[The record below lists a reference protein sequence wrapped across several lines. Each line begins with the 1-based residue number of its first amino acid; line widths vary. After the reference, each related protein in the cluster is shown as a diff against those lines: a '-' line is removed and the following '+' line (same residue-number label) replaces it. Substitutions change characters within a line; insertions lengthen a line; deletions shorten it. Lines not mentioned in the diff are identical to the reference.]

1 MTAYECTACK
11 DAPDALCTQ
20 CSCQEC
26 GSKEEP
32 ASQIICDECNQIYHA
47 FTCLPTPLKTLPP
60 EDEDW
65 YCPKCKNDDATLIQV
80 RESEHLQKKK
90 LDLLRLMRK
99 AKGDWGRGMACVGR
113 THIAPVNNCF
123 FGPIPG
129 VEVGVWFHFR
139 VQASEAGLHTPLVAG
154 ICGKENVGA
163 SSIVVACAYELD
175 IDLGEEIYYT
185 GSGGRDKDSKGRVG
199 GRQTCDQQLKRC
211 NKALA
216 MSCHA
221 PLNDEHGSNAG
232 SAWQLGKPVRVLRSG
247 NSRGATKR
255 SPYLP
260 KGGVRYDGIYKVTNR

>member
-80 RESEHLQKKK
+80 RESEHLRKKK
-90 LDLLRLMRK
+90 LDLLQLMRK

-113 THIAPVNNCF
+113 IHIASVNNCF

-163 SSIVVACAYELD
+163 SSIVVACAMSMVLMLVRPGNLVNQCEFFVVA
-175 IDLGEEIYYT
+175 IQEAPQ
-185 GSGGRDKDSKGRVG
+185 SGRPIC
-199 GRQTCDQQLKRC
+199 Q
-211 NKALA
+211 
-216 MSCHA
+216 
-221 PLNDEHGSNAG
+221 
-232 SAWQLGKPVRVLRSG
+232 
-247 NSRGATKR
+247 
-255 SPYLP
+255 
-260 KGGVRYDGIYKVTNR
+260 KVVSDTMAFTR